1 MSKIVRE
8 SVLLGSQEVTIETGR
23 LAKQAG
29 GSVLIQSGDTIV
41 LVTACAGATKPDIS
55 FFPLTC
61 EYVEKA
67 YAAGKIPGG
76 YIKREGRLSEREV
89 LASRLMD
96 RPIRPLFPDAYRA
109 DTQIIATVLSMDQE
123 NDPDV
128 LAMTGASAA
137 LMLSDMPFQG
147 PIAGVRI
154 GRIDGQWIANPT
166 FSQREQSDVQIILA
180 ASEDA
185 IVMVEGE
192 AREVSEA
199 AFLEAM
205 AFGRA
210 ALAPILNL
218 QKRLAAAVGK
228 PNRAV
233 TPKTLPANIVA
244 AVAEA
249 AAQPLRR
256 ALLTQEKHARY
267 ATIDAVKAAAVT
279 RVAEQF
285 PGQEA
290 DIKEAFS
297 DLKSRIMR
305 DLILDEGTRLDGR
318 KTDQI
323 RPISCEVGVLPRA
336 HGSSVFT
343 RGETQA
349 LVVATLGTA
358 TDEQRMDLLT
368 GPATK
373 RFMLHYNFP
382 PFSVGETKPVRGPGR
397 RELGHGM
404 LAERALFPMIPTAA
418 ESYPYTVRLVSEIL
432 ESNGSSSMASVCGG
446 TLALLDAGV
455 PMKKPVAGIAMGLIK
470 DGDRVAVLS
479 DILGDED
486 HMGDM
491 DFKVCGTADGI
502 TAIQMDVKISGIS
515 NELMAR
521 ALEQARQGRL
531 HILGCMQGTLSR
543 GRQKLSPFAP
553 RIVTIKVSPDKIRDI
568 IGSGGRTIRGII
580 AQTGVAID
588 VEDDG
593 TVRIASG
600 REASMNEALGIIQ
613 GLTKEAQVGE
623 VYLGTVRRIVD
634 FGAFIE
640 IFPGTDGLC
649 HVSELSEGRVENVSD
664 VLSEGDEVIVKVLGI
679 DRQGKIRLSR
689 KAAIGEKP
697 TQPRA

>member
-1 MSKIVRE
+1 MSKILRE
-8 SVLLGSQEVTIETGR
+8 SVLLGDQEITIETGR
-23 LAKQAG
+23 VAKQAG
-29 GSVLIQSGDTIV
+29 GSVLIQAGDTIV
-41 LVTACAGATKPDIS
+41 LVTACSGPTKPDIS

-61 EYVEKA
+61 EYIEKA

-76 YIKREGRLSEREV
+76 YIKREGRLSERET
-89 LASRLMD
+89 LASRLID

-109 DTQIIATVLSMDQE
+109 ETQVIATVLSMDQE

-137 LMLSDMPFQG
+137 LMLSDMPFEG

-154 GRIDGQWIANPT
+154 GRIDGKWIANPT
-166 FSQREQSDVQIILA
+166 FSQREHSDVQIILA

-192 AREVSEA
+192 AAEISEA
-199 AFLEAM
+199 DFIEAM
-205 AFGRA
+205 AFGRRA
-210 ALAPILNL
+210 VASILSL
-218 QKRLAAAVGK
+218 QKRLAAAVG
-228 PNRAV
+228 RAKRVV
-233 TPKTLPANIVA
+233 TAKVLPAAITA
-244 AVAEA
+244 RVAEV

-267 ATIDAVKAAAVT
+267 TQIDEVKAATVQ
-279 RVAEQF
+279 RVVEAF

-297 DLKSRIMR
+297 ALKASVMR
-305 DLILDEGTRLDGR
+305 NLILDEGTRIDGR

-323 RPISCEVGVLPRA
+323 RPITGEVSVLPRA
-336 HGSSVFT
+336 HGSAIFT

-358 TDEQRMDLLT
+358 SDEQRMDLLT
-368 GPATK
+368 GPSTK

-382 PFSVGETKPVRGPGR
+382 PYSVGETKPLRGVGR

-404 LAERALFPMIPTAA
+404 LAERALFPMIPSAA
-418 ESYPYTVRLVSEIL
+418 DAYPYTIRLVSEIL

-446 TLALLDAGV
+446 TLALMDAGV
-455 PMKKPVAGIAMGLIK
+455 PIKKPVAGIAMGLIK

-491 DFKVCGTADGI
+491 DFKVCGTANGI

-515 NELMAR
+515 NELMAS
-521 ALEQARQGRL
+521 ALEQARKGRL
-531 HILGCMQGTLSR
+531 HILSCMNETLSQ
-543 GRQKLSPFAP
+543 GRQKLSPYAP
-553 RIVTIKVSPDKIRDI
+553 RIVTLKISPDKIRDI

-600 REASMNEALGIIQ
+600 RESSMNEALNIIRS
-613 GLTKEAQVGE
+613 LTKEAAVGE
-623 VYLGTVRRIVD
+623 VYLGNVRRVVD

-640 IFPGTDGLC
+640 IFPGTEGLC

-664 VLSEGDEVIVKVLGI
+664 VLAEGDEVLVKVLGI

-689 KAAIGEKP
+689 RAAMGEKP
-697 TQPRA
+697 THPKS